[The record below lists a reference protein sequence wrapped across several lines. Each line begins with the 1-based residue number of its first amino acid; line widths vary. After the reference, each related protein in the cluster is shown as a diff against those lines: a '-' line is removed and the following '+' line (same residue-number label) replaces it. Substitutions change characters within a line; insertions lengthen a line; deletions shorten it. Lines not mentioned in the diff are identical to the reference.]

1 MADSSDLP
9 PLSPA
14 AIDANERMRKMV
26 AELEEEERQ
35 RRIAEEKQ
43 PSEAREKMFDRLIVV
58 QEDLLHTMNLLKVS
72 LLSL

>member
-58 QEDLLHTMNLLKVS
+58 QEDLLHTINLLKVS